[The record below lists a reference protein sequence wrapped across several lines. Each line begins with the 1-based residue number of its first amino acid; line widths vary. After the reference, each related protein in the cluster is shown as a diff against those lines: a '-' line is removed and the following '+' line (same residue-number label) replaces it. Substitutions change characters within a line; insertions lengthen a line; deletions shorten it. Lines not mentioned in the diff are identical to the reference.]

1 MNYTLTQQVKVLTGA
16 GCIKEIGQV
25 LKEAGYS
32 KAFIV
37 TTPGMVRRGQIGQV
51 TALLDAEGIGSVIY
65 DKTQP
70 DPPSDLVDAGAALC
84 KEENCDCVL
93 AIGGGSAIDMA
104 KGINVL
110 RFNEGSI
117 LDYTTQP
124 MALCHGLITVPTTS
138 GTGSELSNGA
148 IITNVS
154 TGQKLP
160 IMCINNMPEYA
171 ILDPELT
178 VTMPV
183 NVTRETGLDTFSHAA
198 EAYTSILS
206 NDVTGLVCES
216 VMESVVANLGAACSD
231 GTNIAA
237 RSGMQAAAALGG
249 WMLYNACAH
258 VGHSFAHVTG
268 ATLHIVH
275 GNACSYGLPGVLRLI
290 SPAVPAKV
298 KRIGEILGAQYT
310 GTETPEEIGNIAA
323 EAYKSFTASVGFNRA
338 PIAVD
343 DTLLDQ
349 MADGIVHEA
358 FAGFTP
364 VPVTKDAAMTLLKD
378 AFEA

>member
-1 MNYTLTQQVKVLTGA
+1 MNFTLTQQVKVLTGA
-16 GCIKEIGQV
+16 GCRQQLGELLQ
-25 LKEAGYS
+25 EAGYH

-37 TTPGMVRRGQIGQV
+37 TTAGMVRRGQIGEITQC
-51 TALLDAEGIGSVIY
+51 LDAAGVASVIY
-65 DKTQP
+65 DKTEP
-70 DPPSDLVDAGAALC
+70 DPPSNLVDEGAARC
-84 KEENCDCVL
+84 KAEGCDCVL

-117 LDYTTQP
+117 LDYVTNP
-124 MALCHGLITVPTTS
+124 MALCHGLIAVPTTS

-148 IITNVS
+148 IITNAA

-171 ILDPELT
+171 VLDPELT
-178 VTMPV
+178 VTMPAH
-183 NVTRETGLDTFSHAA
+183 VTRETGLDTFSHAA
-198 EAYTSILS
+198 EAYTSVLS

-216 VMESVVANLGAACSD
+216 VMESVVRNLGKACAD
-231 GTNIAA
+231 GNDVAA
-237 RSGMQAAAALGG
+237 RAGMQSAAALGG

-290 SPAVPAKV
+290 APAVPAKV
-298 KRIGEILGAQYT
+298 QRIGEIVGATYT
-310 GTETPEEIGNIAA
+310 GTETPEEIGEKAA
-323 EAYKSFTASVGFNRA
+323 EAYKAFAASVGFDRA

-343 DTLLDQ
+343 DALYEQ
-349 MADGIVHEA
+349 MAEGIVNEA

-364 VPVTKDAAMTLLKD
+364 VPVTKDVALTLLKET
-378 AFEA
+378 FEG